1 MNASELMEELKTR
14 LPDVPILVHEGDI
27 IARITSVLKNKPH
40 EPILLFG
47 EPMGMGQASH
57 ILSEA
62 MAQDVMGQ
70 ASHILS
76 EAMAQGVMKAFYA
89 KITES
94 ALNPGK
100 FELSIAGYSEGA
112 GEFDTRNEAVSY
124 MRGFTFGFTTGSGIK
139 NIADGLPS
147 RLT

>member
-47 EPMGMGQASH
+47 EPMG
-57 ILSEA
+57 
-62 MAQDVMGQ
+62 MGQ